1 VTEVVQVATD
11 TGYAPASWA
20 FDEEVTRVFDDMLER
35 SVPEFGTMREL
46 VTEIACCFQQDHTDI
61 VDLGCSRGG
70 AVAPL
75 LDRFGAHNR
84 YFLCDVSEPMLE
96 AARQRFGGYAQ
107 GPFGGQGIMR
117 IEHLDL
123 REKYP
128 PVSASVTLCVLTLQF
143 TPIEYRQRI
152 LRDVYHHTAPK
163 GALILVEKVLG
174 ANAELD
180 AALVDLYYDHKR
192 RNGYTE
198 DQIQRKRLSLEGKL
212 VPVTAAWNE
221 ELLRMAGFRYVD
233 CFWRC
238 LNFAGWVAIK
248 GE

>member
-1 VTEVVQVATD
+1 MTQVQESVD
-11 TGYAPASWA
+11 TGYAPAAWA
-20 FDEEVTRVFDDMLER
+20 FDDEVTRVFDDMLER
-35 SVPEFGTMREL
+35 SVPQYGVMRRL
-46 VTEIACCFQQDHTDI
+46 VTEIACHFQQDGTDI

-75 LDRFGAHNR
+75 VDQFGAHNR

-96 AARQRFGGYAQ
+96 AARQRFKGYLN

-117 IEHLDL
+117 VERLDL
-123 REKYP
+123 RERYP
-128 PVSASVTLCVLTLQF
+128 PVMSSVTLCILTLQF

-152 LRDVYHHTAPK
+152 VRDAYRHTAPG

-174 ANAELD
+174 ADADLD
-180 AALVDLYYDHKR
+180 GLLVRLYHGHKR
-192 RNGYTE
+192 QQGYTD
-198 DQIQRKRLSLEGKL
+198 DQIQRKALSLEGRL

-221 ELLRMAGFRYVD
+221 ELLRMAGFRSID

-238 LNFAGWVAIK
+238 LNFAGWVAVR
-248 GE
+248 E